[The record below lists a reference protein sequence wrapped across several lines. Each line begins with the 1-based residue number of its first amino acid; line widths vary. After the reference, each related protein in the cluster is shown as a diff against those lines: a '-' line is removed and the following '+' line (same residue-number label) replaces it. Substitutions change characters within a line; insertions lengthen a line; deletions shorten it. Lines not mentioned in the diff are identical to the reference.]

1 MKKWQFGMYRRL
13 SFDERS
19 DDESNSVVNQKKMI
33 DDYLKD
39 KTDIKIVKSY
49 VDDGYTGTDFNRPN
63 FQKML
68 EDIEKGK
75 INGVIVKD
83 LSRIGRNYIAV
94 GSFIEDIMPKYGV
107 RLICINDHVDSINNS
122 NIMDSLEIPFK
133 NLLNESYSKDASQ
146 KMRTSLIASK
156 RSGNFIGV
164 NAPYGYLKDPDDYH
178 KLIIDKEAAEV
189 VKHIFNRILEGK
201 SKMEIADEL
210 NRKHIPTPS
219 IYLKKM
225 LNVYVA
231 NTSEKWS
238 YSNVDKIIRN
248 KVYKGTL
255 EQNKRTRISHK
266 IHNVV
271 VVPEKDRIIF
281 DNAHKPI
288 IKPEVFELVH
298 EITFNRNVKVDKNG
312 KLKKYNG
319 YLKCS
324 ECGTNL
330 YRELNKKNNKERYY
344 YYCGLYR
351 TKKQCN
357 KHFIYEDEIDEAV
370 ITCIN
375 NYFKLIDDLKNKL
388 SNIVNF
394 SEIEYNETINDIRK
408 QELDIEIGK
417 CKKKI
422 NEVINDY
429 GKGFISQRDYE
440 NFKSSYV
447 YDLNQLNIEK
457 EKLNNSNEE
466 NNLSWLKNFKDTN
479 EINEVDRSIVINF
492 IDEIIVGNNKDIE
505 VVLKFKNKYYQAIDY
520 LKRHNL

>member
-164 NAPYGYLKDPDDYH
+164 SAPYGYLKDPDDYH
-178 KLIIDKEAAEV
+178 KLIIDKDAAEV

-210 NRKHIPTPS
+210 NGKHIPTPS
-219 IYLKKM
+219 IYLKKI

-288 IKPEVFELVH
+288 IKPDIFEQVQ
-298 EITFNRNVKVDKNG
+298 EITFNRNVRVNKDG
-312 KLKKYNG
+312 KLKKYSG

-324 ECGTNL
+324 ECGSNL
-330 YRELNKKNNKERYY
+330 YRNKNQKKSLIRYY
-344 YYCGLYR
+344 YYCGTYQK
-351 TKKQCN
+351 TKQCN
-357 KHFIYEDEIDEAV
+357 KHFIYEDELEESIISCV
-370 ITCIN
+370 N
-375 NYFKLIDDLKNKL
+375 NYFELINDLKDKL
-388 SNIVNF
+388 SNLINF
-394 SEIEYNETINDIRK
+394 SEIEYNETVNDIRK
-408 QELDIEIGK
+408 QELDIEIGN

-422 NEVINDY
+422 SEVINDY
-429 GKGFISQRDYE
+429 SKGFISQRDYE
-440 NFKSSYV
+440 DFKTSYM
-447 YDLNQLNIEK
+447 YDLNQLNLEK
-457 EKLNNSNEE
+457 EKINNSDKE
-466 NNLSWLKNFKDTN
+466 NNLSWLKNFKNTG
-479 EINEVDRSIVINF
+479 EIDMIDRNLLINL
-492 IDEIIVGNNKDIE
+492 IDKIIVGNNKE
-505 VVLKFKNKYYQAIDY
+505 VEVIFKFKNEFNKAMDY
-520 LKRHNL
+520 LKRHNM